1 MKAIGWAVGALALA
15 GLAAPAEAV
24 DWRDLFGRNDGYY
37 RRDVGRIAYDEG
49 FRDGAKDGSKD
60 GRRGERFS
68 MRRHGDYRDADD
80 GYRRQYGPRHL
91 YQRAYRRGYEAGYR
105 RGYASR
111 AHGRYGDRYGR
122 DRGYGRYRGRDG
134 RYDDYDRYDHDRY
147 DGRDRTIYEEPRRR
161 Y

>member
-1 MKAIGWAVGALALA
+1 MRATIWAVGVLALA

-24 DWRDLFGRNDGYY
+24 DWRDLFGRDDRYY
-37 RRDVGRIAYDEG
+37 SRDVGRIAYDEG
-49 FRDGAKDGSKD
+49 YRDGAKDGSKD

-68 MRRHGDYRDADD
+68 LRRHGDYRDADD

-91 YQRAYRRGYEAGYR
+91 YQRVYRRGFEAGYR

-111 AHGRYGDRYGR
+111 AYGRYGDRYSR
-122 DRGYGRYRGRDG
+122 DRYDRDRDGYYRDRDG
-134 RYDDYDRYDHDRY
+134 RYDDDDRYD
-147 DGRDRTIYEEPRRR
+147 DRTIYEEPRRR

>member
-1 MKAIGWAVGALALA
+1 MRATSWAVSALALA

-24 DWRDLFGRNDGYY
+24 DLRDLFGRDDRYY
-37 RRDVGRIAYDEG
+37 YGRDVGRIAFDEG
-49 FRDGAKDGSKD
+49 YRDGAKDGSKD
-60 GRRGERFS
+60 GRRGERYS

-105 RGYASR
+105 RGYQSR
-111 AHGRYGDRYGR
+111 AYGRYGDRYGR
-122 DRGYGRYRGRDG
+122 DRYGYGRHGRYDDG
-134 RYDDYDRYDHDRY
+134 RYDGYD
-147 DGRDRTIYEEPRRR
+147 DRTIYEEPRRR